1 MTFQAEPPGTLLT
14 RRSTLLAAVSLLSS
28 HAARAEKHIFLDYTQ
43 DELDRA
49 YDQSRWAP
57 TAAAIQARYGTDS
70 ASVRQAYAWRTESY
84 GSNEAEA
91 LDIFA
96 PGQPAAA
103 APEGSFA
110 GAPILVFI
118 HGGAW
123 LRLTKDDASAPAPT
137 FVDRGGIWVAL
148 NFANARQAPLMEM
161 VEQCRRALA
170 WVVRNAASFGG
181 DPGRVFLAGHSSGA
195 HLGGVLLT
203 TDWAARGLPAAPV
216 RGALLM
222 SGIYDLRPALLS
234 SRRNYLQAT
243 DADVAA
249 LSPMRHLHQVSCPVI
264 VSWGDEESPEF
275 KRQSRVFADALA
287 GMGWLEARHLLFN
300 TNHFEEPEQLNRP
313 DTVLGRAALG
323 MMGLG

>member
-1 MTFQAEPPGTLLT
+1 LRSRTKPPGAFT
-14 RRSTLLAAVSLLSS
+14 RRSALAATVGMLGSR
-28 HAARAEKHIFLDYTQ
+28 AAWADDRVFLDYTQ

-57 TAAAIQARYGTDS
+57 AAAIQARYGADS
-70 ASVRQAYAWRTESY
+70 ARVRQAYARRTESY
-84 GSNEAEA
+84 GSGAAEV

-96 PGQPAAA
+96 PA
-103 APEGSFA
+103 GSAA
-110 GAPILVFI
+110 GAPVLVFI

-123 LRLTKDDASAPAPT
+123 LRLTKDDVSAPAPT
-137 FVDRGGIWVAL
+137 FVDRGGIWIAV
-148 NFANARQAPLMEM
+148 NFADARQATLTEM
-161 VEQCRRALA
+161 AEQCRRALA
-170 WVVRNAASFGG
+170 WVARNAASFGG

-203 TDWAARGLPAAPV
+203 TDWTARGLPAAPV

-222 SGIYDLRPALLS
+222 SGIYELRPVMLS
-234 SRRNYLQAT
+234 SRRTYVQAT

-249 LSPMRHLHQVSCPVI
+249 LSPMRHLDRVNCPVI

-275 KRQSRVFADALA
+275 KRQSSVFADALA
-287 GMGWLEARHLLFN
+287 GMGQLEARRTLFN

-323 MMGLG
+323 MMGLI